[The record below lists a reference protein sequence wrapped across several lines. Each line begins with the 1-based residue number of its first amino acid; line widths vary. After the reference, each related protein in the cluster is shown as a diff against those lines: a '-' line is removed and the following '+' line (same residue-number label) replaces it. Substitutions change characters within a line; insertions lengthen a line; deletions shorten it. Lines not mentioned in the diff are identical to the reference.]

1 MMDMKSR
8 NQYLKEL
15 RTEYLKTK
23 SKKRKGELLNE
34 AIKRTRLDRKHLIV
48 KLRPRSNLDRLDS
61 ERKRREEYYD
71 GYVKS
76 ALAQMWKIFDYP
88 CGKRLEPILKDEA
101 ERMRRLGELDCS
113 DEVALKLK
121 KIGIATI
128 DRKLKHSREVERI
141 NRKYHL
147 KTHPLLYQKI
157 PVKVF
162 DEQDRI
168 TIGNIQIDLV
178 EHCGQSASGEF
189 INTLSNTD
197 INNGWWEGEAIMGKG
212 QIPTQEGLER
222 ARKRF
227 PYDWKEIH
235 SDCGKEFINA
245 HLFDYTEKEGLGFSR
260 SRPYKKNDNCL
271 VEQKNWTHVRK
282 IIGYSRYDSLEE
294 LNILNDLYSNELRLF
309 KNYFQ
314 PIIKLI
320 LKERINGR
328 IHRKYDKAKTP
339 YHRIMESKEVPEKKK
354 QELKRIYDSLNPAQ
368 LKRDIDR
375 KLSLLAKVYQEKN
388 NSLKVDFNK
397 KLSVRFSTIDQEP
410 VSV

>member
-8 NQYLKEL
+8 NQYLGEL

-23 SKKRKGELLNE
+23 SKKKRGKLLDE
-34 AIKRTRLDRKHLIV
+34 AVKRTRLDRKHLIV

-162 DEQDRI
+162 DEQDRM